1 MQRRSFLLAGLSLVP
16 AVLPALADAQ
26 PIVEGQ
32 SLPPRNFVDQYD
44 KLHEFPGADT
54 RLVLFAVEKAPSDWV
69 NAALTA
75 LGAPAVRARGIV
87 FLADISG
94 MPGFVTRSFALPK
107 MRQRPYPI
115 LLVQEPQQADFMP
128 REKDAVT
135 VLRVHGGKVLS
146 VAFARDEVAV
156 KAAVDAAD

>member
-1 MQRRSFLLAGLSLVP
+1 MQRRPFLLAGLSLV
-16 AVLPALADAQ
+16 AAALPSFALAQ
-26 PIVEGQ
+26 PVAVGQ
-32 SLPPRNFVDQYD
+32 SLPQRNFVDQHD
-44 KLHEFPGADT
+44 KSHDFPGAGT

-75 LGAPAVRARGIV
+75 LGAQGVQARGIV

-115 LLVQEPQQADFMP
+115 LLVQDAQQADFMP

-135 VLRVHGGKVLS
+135 VLRIKGGKVLS
-146 VAFARDEVAV
+146 VAFARDEAAV
-156 KAAVDAAD
+156 KAAADAAD